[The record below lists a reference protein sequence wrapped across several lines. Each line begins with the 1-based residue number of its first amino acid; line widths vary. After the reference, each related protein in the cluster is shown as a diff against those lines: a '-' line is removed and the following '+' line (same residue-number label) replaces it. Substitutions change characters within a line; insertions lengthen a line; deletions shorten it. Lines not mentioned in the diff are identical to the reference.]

1 MNEPPLVLLIDDD
14 PDMHSVVQMVLKP
27 DGYEVVC
34 CRTAAEGLERMCKRK
49 PDLLL
54 LDIMLM
60 HPVEG
65 LQVACQMRQDAS
77 LKDIP
82 IVFVSTMGQS
92 VGSERAKEVCPEAL
106 DFDLFLDK
114 PLDACAVRDTVKQ
127 VLQQRATKS

>member
-1 MNEPPLVLLIDDD
+1 LLIDDD
-14 PDMHSVVQMVLKP
+14 PDMHSVVQMVLEP
-27 DGYEVVC
+27 DGYEIVC
-34 CRTAAEGLERMCKRK
+34 CRTAAEGLARMHERK

-65 LQVACQMRQDAS
+65 LQVACQMRQDGS

-92 VGSERAKEVCPEAL
+92 VGSERAKEVCPETL
-106 DFDLFLDK
+106 DFDLFLEK
-114 PLDACAVRDTVKQ
+114 PLDAGVVRETVKQ
-127 VLQQRATKS
+127 ALQQRSPQA